1 MTTTSKKRIT
11 KPVTE
16 EEALAAIPI
25 LPANAFQHEILQTV
39 VKMRTN
45 ASKIEA
51 LRRYR
56 NNALVA
62 LFIWNYDDS
71 VISALPEGDV
81 PYAKVD
87 DLVSGN
93 DTLSDTVRKQLND
106 RNTDLFTTNARTSLR
121 QEYVHF
127 FHFIRGGNDSM
138 NNIKR
143 ETMFINI
150 LEGLHPSEAEILI
163 LVKDKKL
170 TDKYNIP
177 FSLVREAYPDIQW
190 GGRS

>member
-1 MTTTSKKRIT
+1 MTTTPKKRAT

-16 EEALAAIPI
+16 EEAIAAIPM

-56 NNALVA
+56 NDALVA
-62 LFIWNYDDS
+62 LFIWNYDDT
-71 VISALPEGDV
+71 VISALPEGPV
-81 PYAKVD
+81 PYSKIDELTA
-87 DLVSGN
+87 GN
-93 DTLSDTVRKQLND
+93 DTLSDTIQKQLAD
-106 RNTDLFTTNARTSLR
+106 KKTDLFTSNARTSLR
-121 QEYVHF
+121 QEVGNF
-127 FHFIRGGNDSM
+127 FHFLRGGNDSLSS
-138 NNIKR
+138 IKR
-143 ETMFINI
+143 ETIFINL

-170 TDKYNIP
+170 TDRYNLP
-177 FSLVREAYPDIQW
+177 FSLIQEAYPDIQW